1 MEKSAEAARLV
12 RGTRNQLVIE
22 GFGAL
27 LNKAVIS
34 WLTSHCAEKRL
45 LVVGQYACKGVGG
58 PLYFELAHA
67 GQAARTGMP
76 SNAAALLNSFRINSR
91 NELCVGDCGQ
101 LIVGLS
107 RNVSFDDMALA
118 WLQSYRDLQVE
129 FVIHF
134 SHISNFNTARAD
146 VRIVLLNPVESR
158 QVHEISREQ
167 M

>member
-76 SNAAALLNSFRINSR
+76 SNAAALLTRFVSIPETNSASGLRTTYRRAFAQCFFRR
-91 NELCVGDCGQ
+91 HGPGMAPK
-101 LIVGLS
+101 LS
-107 RNVSFDDMALA
+107 
-118 WLQSYRDLQVE
+118 
-129 FVIHF
+129 
-134 SHISNFNTARAD
+134 
-146 VRIVLLNPVESR
+146 
-158 QVHEISREQ
+158 
-167 M
+167 